1 MPLSRQT
8 PWSGAE
14 KLVQYQSNRAVPEG
28 AMMKKDAMAALRA
41 HAKKPASEA
50 HGKPASFKKGGPTSE
65 DRMKYGKNLSR
76 AMNQK
81 TG

>member
-1 MPLSRQT
+1 MT
-8 PWSGAE
+8 
-14 KLVQYQSNRAVPEG
+14 EG

-41 HAKKPASEA
+41 HAKKPAKEA
-50 HGKPASFKKGGPTSE
+50 HGKAATFKKGGPTSE
-65 DRMKYGKNLSR
+65 DRMRLGKNMSR

>member
-1 MPLSRQT
+1 
-8 PWSGAE
+8 
-14 KLVQYQSNRAVPEG
+14 
-28 AMMKKDAMAALRA
+28 MMKKDAMAALRA
-41 HAKKPASEA
+41 HAEKPAKKPASEA
-50 HGKPASFKKGGPTSE
+50 HGKTPSFKKGGPTTD

>member
-1 MPLSRQT
+1 
-8 PWSGAE
+8 
-14 KLVQYQSNRAVPEG
+14 
-28 AMMKKDAMAALRA
+28 MMKKDAMAALRA

>member
-1 MPLSRQT
+1 
-8 PWSGAE
+8 
-14 KLVQYQSNRAVPEG
+14 
-28 AMMKKDAMAALRA
+28 MKKDAMAALRA

-50 HGKPASFKKGGPTSE
+50 HGKAQGFKKGGPTTD
-65 DRMKYGKNLSR
+65 DRMKYGKNLAR

>member
-1 MPLSRQT
+1 M
-8 PWSGAE
+8 AE
-14 KLVQYQSNRAVPEG
+14 KDT
-28 AMMKKDAMAALRA
+28 KAMAALRA
-41 HAKKPASEA
+41 HAKKPAKEA
-50 HGKPASFKKGGPTSE
+50 HGFKKGGPTSE